1 MQMNTKLP
9 NVGTSIFSVM
19 SKMANEYNAIN
30 LSQGFPN
37 YSSDR
42 ALINRVSHHMK
53 AGHNQYAPMAG
64 LPILRQRI
72 AEKINRLYQVTVD
85 PAEEI
90 NITAG
95 ATQAIFTALSVLV
108 HPGDEV
114 VLFEPAYDSYR
125 PAIELFGGVPIIYQL
140 EGPDFS
146 IDWARVKALTTD
158 RTRLI
163 IINTPH
169 NPTGVVFSKSDML
182 ALSGLV
188 KNTSMWGLSDEVYE
202 HIIYD
207 GQEHHTI
214 LKYSELRQ
222 RSVATYS
229 FGKTFH
235 NTGWK
240 IGYLVGPSSFMH
252 EYRKVHQFNVF
263 SVNTPMQYAL
273 ADHLTDP
280 ARTDTLS
287 DFYQQKRDFFG
298 HLMDLTPL
306 RPLTCSGTYFQCFG
320 YGHISQVS
328 DVEFAS
334 WLTQD
339 IGVAAIPVSAFN
351 SSGHDD
357 RVIRL
362 CFAKTEDVLME
373 AGKRLSKLK

>member
-95 ATQAIFTALSVLV
+95 ASQAIFRALSVLV

-140 EGPDFS
+140 EGPDF
-146 IDWARVKALTTD
+146 
-158 RTRLI
+158 
-163 IINTPH
+163 
-169 NPTGVVFSKSDML
+169 
-182 ALSGLV
+182 
-188 KNTSMWGLSDEVYE
+188 
-202 HIIYD
+202 
-207 GQEHHTI
+207 
-214 LKYSELRQ
+214 
-222 RSVATYS
+222 
-229 FGKTFH
+229 
-235 NTGWK
+235 
-240 IGYLVGPSSFMH
+240 
-252 EYRKVHQFNVF
+252 
-263 SVNTPMQYAL
+263 
-273 ADHLTDP
+273 
-280 ARTDTLS
+280 
-287 DFYQQKRDFFG
+287 
-298 HLMDLTPL
+298 
-306 RPLTCSGTYFQCFG
+306 
-320 YGHISQVS
+320 
-328 DVEFAS
+328 
-334 WLTQD
+334 
-339 IGVAAIPVSAFN
+339 
-351 SSGHDD
+351 
-357 RVIRL
+357 
-362 CFAKTEDVLME
+362 
-373 AGKRLSKLK
+373 